1 MWLRESLV
9 RLLPWGQ
16 RDRVDREVS
25 RELALHLELE
35 TRRNI
40 EQGMLPEE
48 ATRAAR
54 AALGSIPLIRE
65 DVRAVARRRCSTL

>member
-40 EQGMLPEE
+40 E
-48 ATRAAR
+48 R
-54 AALGSIPLIRE
+54 
-65 DVRAVARRRCSTL
+65 